1 MRLVYPFLQLPNDKL
16 AEFIEKHL
24 LGVLVYFDQILLGRS
39 YGIKSKENVISSL
52 IQIIK
57 LLGTKLITPFRIK
70 VATTLK

>member
-1 MRLVYPFLQLPNDKL
+1 MRLNKPFLQLPNDKL

-39 YGIKSKENVISSL
+39 YDIKSKENVISSL